1 MRKYLPEGAEKIA
14 SQSVIKRYSFIR
26 LVNMPYSNL
35 LKKTLMSM
43 NQIENWRSKS
53 KSTIVRKFNFN
64 FDQVVCK
71 KAHSCKISIKESTVD
86 FAENCIEKETK

>member
-35 LKKTLMSM
+35 LKKT
-43 NQIENWRSKS
+43 
-53 KSTIVRKFNFN
+53 FNEY
-64 FDQVVCK
+64 
-71 KAHSCKISIKESTVD
+71 ES
-86 FAENCIEKETK
+86 N